1 MAFHSFIEKYDS
13 GIISAFRTS
22 TTNCVGVDIG
32 LILNENDNK
41 SRNKHLIATLMFLG
55 YGIVRIKGT
64 YVDFFLTN
72 NRIEVKEDSYFVVNL
87 SNDPMFIKNIK
98 KLGEVFCQDN
108 VLIIECGGNHNYFV
122 GTNNS
127 VFPGFGEVIS
137 VGTFKA
143 ETEQDLT
150 EFEGRPFAL
159 DTFSSI
165 QINSKRVVYEIAKP
179 VIDLLQT

>member
-22 TTNCVGVDIG
+22 ATNCVGGDIG

-64 YVDFFLTN
+64 CVDFFLSN
-72 NRIEVKEDSYFVVNL
+72 NRIVVKEDSYFVVNL
-87 SNDPMFIKNIK
+87 SNDPMFIKNMK
-98 KLGEVFCQDN
+98 KLGQLFCQDS
-108 VLIIECGGNHNYFV
+108 VLIIERGGNHNYFV

-127 VFPGFGEVIS
+127 VFPGFGEVVS
-137 VGTFKA
+137 VGTFKP
-143 ETEQDLT
+143 EIEQDLI
-150 EFEGRPFAL
+150 ESENRPFTL
-159 DTFSSI
+159 DTFSSV
-165 QINSKRVVYEIAKP
+165 QINSKRVVYEFAKP

>member
-22 TTNCVGVDIG
+22 TTNCVGGDIG
-32 LILNENDNK
+32 FNLHENDNEA
-41 SRNKHLIATLMFLG
+41 RNKHLIATLMFLG
-55 YGIVRIKGT
+55 YGVVRIKGT

-72 NRIEVKEDSYFVVNL
+72 KRIEVKEDSYFVVNL

-137 VGTFKA
+137 VGTFRA

-150 EFEGRPFAL
+150 EFEGRPFVL
-159 DTFSSI
+159 DTLKSM
-165 QINSKRVVYEIAKP
+165 QINSKFLVQKFAKP
-179 VIDLLQT
+179 VIDLL